1 MNEIKK
7 LSELSDEQVNQALD
21 VFVEGFYN
29 IFSSITKDKEKL
41 HRLFKS
47 SFYYDMTYAC
57 LLDGTAVGFLG
68 LADHN
73 KRSLKLNR
81 DIFFEI
87 LGGFA
92 GKISYNAVRGA
103 LEKLNI
109 TDPNGIYIDF
119 IATDPNHRSKGI
131 GKKLIEFVRNLPNYK
146 YIELEV
152 FTKNP
157 KAIKFY
163 VREGFR
169 AVGKKLDLLMVIQ
182 GAGRRIIMRLDK

>member
-1 MNEIKK
+1 MDEIKK
-7 LSELSDEQVNQALD
+7 LSELSGEQVNQALD

-29 IFSSITKDKEKL
+29 IFSGIIKDKAQI
-41 HRLFKS
+41 HRLFKN
-47 SFYYDMTYAC
+47 SFYYDMTYAY
-57 LLDGTAVGFLG
+57 LQDGKAVAFMG
-68 LADHN
+68 LADNN
-73 KRSLKLNR
+73 KRSLKLNKAV
-81 DIFFEI
+81 FFEI
-87 LGGFA
+87 LSGVA
-92 GKISYNAVRGA
+92 GKISYKAMRGA
-103 LEKLNI
+103 LEELNI
-109 TDPNGIYIDF
+109 TDPNGIVIDF
-119 IATDPNHRSKGI
+119 LATDPNHRSKGI